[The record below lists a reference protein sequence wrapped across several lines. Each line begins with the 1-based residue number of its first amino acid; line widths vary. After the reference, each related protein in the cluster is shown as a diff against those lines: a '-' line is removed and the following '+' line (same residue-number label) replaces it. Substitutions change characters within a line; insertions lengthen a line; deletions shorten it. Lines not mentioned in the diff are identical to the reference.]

1 MTRAVPELA
10 IGDHAR
16 SDTLPEPAFSTA
28 VTTGLQE
35 YGFIVLSDHGIAPAL
50 LDAAYLQCQRLFA
63 LDTLVKNRYCGG
75 LRGYTPF
82 GMEHA
87 KDSRH
92 ADLKEFWQIGRER
105 PPDSHGAGQANLWP
119 DELPEFQAVFVE
131 LFGALDA
138 IARLVLRALT
148 PALAVPPDYF
158 ESIACEGNSI
168 LRLIHYPPVP
178 TNADPQ
184 ALRSAPH
191 EDINLLTVLVA
202 ARGAGLEL
210 RDRDGSWLPVATE
223 QRNLIVDSGDML
235 ARLTNDVIPATT
247 HRVVNP
253 VGPNVSRYSMRF
265 FLHPT
270 DATELDCLPSCLG
283 VGPKYPPITAG
294 EFLAQRVREIGLA
307 SDDTD
312 AAEPS

>member
-1 MTRAVPELA
+1 MIRAVPELA
-10 IGDHAR
+10 LGSNAR
-16 SDTLPEPAFSTA
+16 NAELPEPAFCAA

-35 YGFIVLSDHGIAPAL
+35 YGFIVLRDHGIAPAL
-50 LDAAYLQCQRLFA
+50 LDAAYWQCQQLFA
-63 LDTLVKNRYCGG
+63 LDTVVKDRYRGG

-82 GMEHA
+82 GKEHA

-105 PPDSHGAGQANLWP
+105 RTDSHAQVQANLWP
-119 DELPEFQAVFVE
+119 HELREFQTVFVE

-148 PALAVPPDYF
+148 PALAVAPDYF
-158 ESIACEGNSI
+158 ESVAREGNSI
-168 LRLIHYPPVP
+168 LRLIHYPPVASD
-178 TNADPQ
+178 ADPQ

-223 QRNLIVDSGDML
+223 PRNLIVDSGDML
-235 ARLTNDVIPATT
+235 ARLTNDVLPATT

-253 VGPNVSRYSMRF
+253 VGPNVSRYSMPF

-270 DATELDCLPSCLG
+270 DSTVLDCLPSCRG
-283 VGPKYPPITAG
+283 DGPKHPPITAG

-307 SDDTD
+307 SDHAD
-312 AAEPS
+312 AGDRS